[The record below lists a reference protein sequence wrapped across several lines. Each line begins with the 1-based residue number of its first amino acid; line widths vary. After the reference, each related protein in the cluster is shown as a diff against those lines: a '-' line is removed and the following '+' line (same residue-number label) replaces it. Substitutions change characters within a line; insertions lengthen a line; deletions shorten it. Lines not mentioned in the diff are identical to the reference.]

1 MPGSPGLMPL
11 SCTSLA
17 TAAFSA
23 RLPGAPSPCARASCG
38 RTIQASARIAVIA
51 RRERT
56 CTAATGLRCRFTLRS
71 SEGSNCTQKRSDASN
86 ALEEG
91 KEHHREDDHPGDR
104 DGGRDQRG
112 AGPLQP
118 QEEPGEEH
126 AKQGDDGENPE
137 TPEYRP

>member
-23 RLPGAPSPCARASCG
+23 RLPGAASPCARASCG
-38 RTIQASARIAVIA
+38 RPMQRDASTAAIA
-51 RRERT
+51 RRQPA
-56 CTAATGLRCRFTLRS
+56 CTAAMGLRCRFTLRS
-71 SEGSNCTQKRSDASN
+71 SH
-86 ALEEG
+86 ALEKG

-104 DGGRDQRG
+104 DGGRDERG

-118 QEEPGEEH
+118 QKEPGEEN
-126 AKQGDDGENPE
+126 ATKGEEGEKPE
-137 TPEYRP
+137 APEYDRQQL